1 MMRAI
6 KTTHRCVCIE
16 CEVSASINE
25 SCRKRLC
32 WGDGPGGTYLNGAGE
47 TVTCMCA
54 ATGHTKVPALVR
66 EFSRGKQVVNA
77 TDLDAYVAQN
87 LT

>member
-1 MMRAI
+1 
-6 KTTHRCVCIE
+6 
-16 CEVSASINE
+16 
-25 SCRKRLC
+25 
-32 WGDGPGGTYLNGAGE
+32 
-47 TVTCMCA
+47 MCA
-54 ATGHTKVPALVR
+54 ATGRTKVPALVR